1 MPSNVFEMLASLV
14 VANFAG
20 VEFFVVF
27 DSLMNK
33 LYSISAIDVIK
44 KQFDNITPIN
54 RVSEIKSLGRVKFIG
69 LKDFLTK
76 YPESNIDAYVQAS
89 HKQSVLDN
97 YDSYI
102 ASYVHLYRVYKSL
115 STLMGRKYVN
125 LIDTFIDYCMSE
137 GTDHPAT
144 LSYSA
149 GEIHKVLKFRKAT
162 YTAIKKYLT
171 SHDSYLFFQKLNKNK
186 YTDKQF
192 REVRNIIKDCVKK
205 HAITVDEFI
214 NALDVVSA
222 ENKALEGSVT
232 NKSAK
237 TSDKAVVEKV
247 LSHIMS
253 KRDIYEALELSD
265 LPELRGP
272 EALGED
278 LELPP
283 IVVGDRSA
291 A

>member
-27 DSLMNK
+27 DNVMNK

-44 KQFDNITPIN
+44 KRFDNITPIN

-115 STLMGRKYVN
+115 STLMECKYVN

-149 GEIHKVLKFRKAT
+149 DEIHKVLKFRKAT

-171 SHDSYLFFQKLNKNK
+171 SHDSYLFFQNLNKKK

-214 NALDVVSA
+214 NALDVV
-222 ENKALEGSVT
+222 NT
-232 NKSAK
+232 KSNQA
-237 TSDKAVVEKV
+237 SDKAVVEKV
-247 LSHIMS
+247 LAHIMS

>member
-27 DSLMNK
+27 DSVMNK

-44 KQFDNITPIN
+44 KKFDNITPIN
-54 RVSEIKSLGRVKFIG
+54 KVSEIKSLGRVKFIG

-115 STLMGRKYVN
+115 STLMECKYVN

-149 GEIHKVLKFRKAT
+149 DEIHKVLKFRKAT

-171 SHDSYLFFQKLNKNK
+171 SHDSYLFFQNLNKKK

-205 HAITVDEFI
+205 HAITVEEFI
-214 NALDVVSA
+214 NALEAV
-222 ENKALEGSVT
+222 NT
-232 NKSAK
+232 KSNQA
-237 TSDKAVVEKV
+237 SDKAVVEKV
-247 LSHIMS
+247 LAHIMS
-253 KRDIYEALELSD
+253 KRDIYESLELSD
-265 LPELRGP
+265 LPELKGP

-283 IVVGDRSA
+283 IVAGDRSA

>member
-27 DSLMNK
+27 DSVMNK

-44 KQFDNITPIN
+44 KRFDNITPISK
-54 RVSEIKSLGRVKFIG
+54 VSEIKTLGRVKFIG

-76 YPESNIDAYVQAS
+76 HPESNIDAYLQAN
-89 HKQSVLDN
+89 HKQAVLDN
-97 YDSYI
+97 FDAYI

-115 STLMGRKYVN
+115 STLMQHKYVN
-125 LIDTFIDYCMSE
+125 LIDTFIEHCMVSD
-137 GTDHPAT
+137 TDHPAT

-162 YTAIKKYLT
+162 HTAIKKYLT
-171 SHDSYLFFQKLNKNK
+171 SHDAYLFFQNLNKSK

-192 REVRNIIKDCVKK
+192 REVRNIIKDCVKEN
-205 HAITVDEFI
+205 AITVDEFI
-214 NALDVVSA
+214 NALGVVSPK
-222 ENKALEGSVT
+222 NKAVE
-232 NKSAK
+232 KSNMAHSEK
-237 TSDKAVVEKV
+237 VSDKLIVEKV
-247 LSHIMS
+247 LSYIMS
-253 KRDIYEALELSD
+253 KRDVYEALELSD
-265 LPELRGP
+265 LPELKGP
-272 EALGED
+272 EVTGED

-283 IVVGDRSA
+283 IAAGDRNA

>member
-27 DSLMNK
+27 DSVMNK

-44 KQFDNITPIN
+44 KKFDNITPIN

-115 STLMGRKYVN
+115 STLMECKYVN

-149 GEIHKVLKFRKAT
+149 DEIHKVLKFRKAT

-205 HAITVDEFI
+205 HAITVEEFI
-214 NALDVVSA
+214 NALEAV
-222 ENKALEGSVT
+222 NT
-232 NKSAK
+232 KSNQA
-237 TSDKAVVEKV
+237 SDKAVVEKV
-247 LSHIMS
+247 LAHIMS

-265 LPELRGP
+265 LPELKGP

-278 LELPP
+278 FELPP

>member
-27 DSLMNK
+27 DNVMNK

-44 KQFDNITPIN
+44 KRFDNITPIN

-115 STLMGRKYVN
+115 STLMECKYVN

-137 GTDHPAT
+137 GTDPPAT

-149 GEIHKVLKFRKAT
+149 DEIHKVLKFRKAT

-171 SHDSYLFFQKLNKNK
+171 SHDSYLFFQNLNKKK

-214 NALDVVSA
+214 NALDVV
-222 ENKALEGSVT
+222 NT
-232 NKSAK
+232 KSNQA
-237 TSDKAVVEKV
+237 SDKAVVEKV
-247 LSHIMS
+247 LAHIMS

>member
-27 DSLMNK
+27 DSVMNK

-44 KQFDNITPIN
+44 KRFDNITPIN

-115 STLMGRKYVN
+115 STLMECKYVN

-149 GEIHKVLKFRKAT
+149 DEIHKVLKFRKAT

-171 SHDSYLFFQKLNKNK
+171 SHDSYLFFQNLNKKK

-214 NALDVVSA
+214 NALDVV
-222 ENKALEGSVT
+222 NT
-232 NKSAK
+232 KSNQA
-237 TSDKAVVEKV
+237 SDKAVVEKV
-247 LSHIMS
+247 LAHIMS

-265 LPELRGP
+265 LPELKGP
-272 EALGED
+272 EVLGED
-278 LELPP
+278 FELPP

>member
-27 DSLMNK
+27 DSIMNK
-33 LYSISAIDVIK
+33 LYAISAIDVIK
-44 KQFDNITPIN
+44 KQFESLTPIN
-54 RVSEIKSLGRVKFIG
+54 KASEIKSLGRVKFIG
-69 LKDFLTK
+69 LKDFLVK
-76 YPESNIDAYVQAS
+76 YPESNIDAYLQAN
-89 HKQSVLDN
+89 HKQAVLDN
-97 YDSYI
+97 FDAYI
-102 ASYVHLYRVYKSL
+102 ASYIHLYRVYKSF
-115 STLMGRKYVN
+115 STLMQYKYVN
-125 LIDTFIDYCMSE
+125 LIDTFIEYCMTS

-162 YTAIKKYLT
+162 HTAIKKYLT
-171 SHDSYLFFQKLNKNK
+171 SHDAYLFFQNLNKKK

-192 REVRNIIKDCVKK
+192 REVRNIIKDCVKR

-214 NALDVVSA
+214 NALEVVSA
-222 ENKALEGSVT
+222 EKKALEGNMTS
-232 NKSAK
+232 KSK
-237 TSDKAVVEKV
+237 EPSDKVVVEKV

>member
-27 DSLMNK
+27 DSVMNK

-44 KQFDNITPIN
+44 KRFDNITPIN

-115 STLMGRKYVN
+115 STLMECKYVN

-149 GEIHKVLKFRKAT
+149 DEIHKVLKFRKAT

-171 SHDSYLFFQKLNKNK
+171 SHDSYLFFQNLNKKK

-214 NALDVVSA
+214 NALEAV
-222 ENKALEGSVT
+222 NT
-232 NKSAK
+232 KSNQA
-237 TSDKAVVEKV
+237 SDKAVVEKV
-247 LSHIMS
+247 LAHIMS

-265 LPELRGP
+265 LPELKGP

-283 IVVGDRSA
+283 ITVGDRNA